1 MRPDWRRFA
10 FPLFL
15 LALCGALY
23 FWRLGITPLEDFD
36 EAYYAEGAR
45 EMLGRH
51 DLLTPYFNGQ
61 PFLLKPVL
69 IYWIIAAA
77 FRFLIQSE
85 FAARAASAFLATGL
99 VLLVYWFGTR
109 TLSRRTGFFAGL
121 ALALSY
127 MWIDIGRDASID
139 VPLAAAVVPAIFLFY
154 LGTQASPRRKRWLY
168 LPAYPLF
175 GIALLAK
182 GPVPL
187 GVVVCGLLAYL
198 LAARRLRSTLREAH
212 LLPGIAL
219 CLAVAA
225 PWYAYEL
232 IHERAFFSTFFIGE
246 HFGHIRGQL
255 ARTEPVWGNLYYLL
269 VYFFPWVAFLPAAYL
284 HTFRQQDRGHVLR
297 LCAWWSAAVIVLFS
311 VPQSKLAHYLAPA
324 FPPMALMVGAW
335 VDAWLQRRTTDRA
348 LTAAGI
354 GLLAAAG
361 LVCTAAAVVAI
372 VPPASLQARLIEM
385 YGTWTP
391 GYSLAAMLGAIGLAS
406 LTGAVAA
413 RLRRSLVVPVLCLG
427 MIVAGFGF
435 VGWFNPR
442 KAQIQSQPRKEL
454 AQSLSG
460 LIPDSTPV
468 GVYYAKRNST
478 IFYLGRPIVDL
489 GERQDEFPGV
499 VSFLSSPAPAVAFTH
514 RKFVPAIEQSLKSNG
529 AAGSGSLYLWQ
540 ERGDFV
546 IVSNRPLSHRRRS

>member
-1 MRPDWRRFA
+1 
-10 FPLFL
+10 
-15 LALCGALY
+15 
-23 FWRLGITPLEDFD
+23 
-36 EAYYAEGAR
+36 
-45 EMLGRH
+45 MLRRH

-77 FRFLIQSE
+77 FRFLGQNE
-85 FAARAASAFLATGL
+85 FAARVTSAFLATGL

-109 TLSRRTGFFAGL
+109 TLSRRAGFLAGL

-139 VPLAAAVVPAIFLFY
+139 VPLAAAVVPAMFLVY
-154 LGTQASPRRKRWLY
+154 LGTQAPPNRKRWLY
-168 LPAYPLF
+168 LPAYPLL
-175 GIALLAK
+175 GVALLAK

-187 GVVVCGLLAYL
+187 GVVICGLLAYL
-198 LAARRLRSTLREAH
+198 LAARRLRPTLREAY
-212 LLPGIAL
+212 LLPGIVL
-219 CLAVAA
+219 FLAVAA

-232 IHERAFFSTFFIGE
+232 IHERAFFSTFFVSE

-284 HTFRQQDRGHVLR
+284 YAFRQHDRGHVLR

-311 VPQSKLAHYLAPA
+311 IPQSKLAHYLAPA

-348 LTAAGI
+348 VAAAGVCF
-354 GLLAAAG
+354 LAAAG
-361 LVCTAAAVVAI
+361 LVCTAAAVIAI
-372 VPPASLQARLIEM
+372 APPASLQARLMEK
-385 YGTWTP
+385 YGAWAP
-391 GYSLAAMLGAIGLAS
+391 GYSLAVMLGALGLAS
-406 LTGAVAA
+406 LTAAAVAGI
-413 RLRRSLVVPVLCLG
+413 RRSAVVPALCLG
-427 MIVAGFGF
+427 MIVAGFTF

-442 KAQIQSQPRKEL
+442 KAQIQAQPRKEL

-460 LIPDSTPV
+460 LTPGSTPV
-468 GVYYAKRNST
+468 GIYYAKRNST

-489 GERQDEFPGV
+489 GEKQDEFPGV
-499 VSFLSSPAPAVAFTH
+499 VSFLSSPAPAVVITH
-514 RKFVPAIEQSLKSNG
+514 RKFVPAIEQSLRNNA
-529 AAGSGSLYLWQ
+529 AAGSGSLYVWQ
-540 ERGDFV
+540 EKGDFV
-546 IVSNRPLSHRRRS
+546 AVSNRPLSHR